1 MHTSHVQSHSRPLA
15 VLLGGSGQARSMPR
29 SPAVPALL
37 KPRPLQSERV
47 ALSNEHRRVGGN

>member
-37 KPRPLQSERV
+37 KPRSLQSERIV
-47 ALSNEHRRVGGN
+47 LSTEHRRV